1 MLAGGGDRGDQKYP
15 GVWKRGFA
23 MGTTRSGVVGLAA
36 AFFTLAAAFLFD
48 FPTAGKVAAVELGSG
63 FLDPPSAWWRS
74 F

>member
-1 MLAGGGDRGDQKYP
+1 
-15 GVWKRGFA
+15 